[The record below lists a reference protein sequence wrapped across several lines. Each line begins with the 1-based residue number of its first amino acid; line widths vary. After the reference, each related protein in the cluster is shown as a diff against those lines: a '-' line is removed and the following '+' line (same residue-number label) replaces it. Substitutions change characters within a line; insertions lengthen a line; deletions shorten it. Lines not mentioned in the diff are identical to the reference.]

1 MNIDIRTLV
10 IVVGITNVLQIIA
23 IFLQYLINKTYR
35 GIGWWVLG
43 FASGAIGFVL
53 LLLRDHISIELISII
68 AANGLLIL
76 GGIFQYI
83 GIMRFLDKKENR
95 WIVISILTVFI
106 LSFFYFT
113 YVKPD
118 FTARSLFFS
127 AIATTISFLT
137 AQGLFAN
144 KTRSITASANF
155 NTAVLLAQ
163 GCFFAFRAVVML
175 TAAPVNSIFTST
187 LAQTTTFLESFIEG
201 ILWTFGLIIMVNQR
215 LNAEMSEA
223 KEHFELIFNTGPD
236 AALITRLHDGH
247 FMDINEGFTALTG
260 FTRED
265 IIGKSTLS
273 INIWKNS
280 ADHQKVIKE
289 LSEKGFCENFEAV
302 FQRKDGGETSGII
315 SAKIITLQGTPHIIS
330 VTRDITERKRAEEV
344 LHTSEERYRLLVENA
359 NEVIAVAQD
368 GMLKFVNRMAI
379 DLTGYSEQDLTSR
392 PFPEFVHPDDRGMV
406 VEHYLKRLKG
416 DVSQSRYDFRLMAR
430 DGSIKWLE
438 IGAVLIDWEGKPATL
453 NFFSDITE
461 RKRTEEALRDSLTE
475 KEVLLREVHHRVK
488 NNLSAIIG
496 LITMGQTEVKDAATA
511 TLMKE
516 LESRIRAM
524 LFIHEG
530 LYRSENLARIAFQ
543 GYLETLL
550 SHLHSSFA
558 SQGAVRFS
566 VAAAGVELGLDA
578 AVPCGLIVN
587 EWVTNAFKH
596 AFPGDQPRPGE
607 KECAITVSAEQNGGA
622 TTLTVA
628 DNGVGLPADL
638 DWAAT
643 KTMGLRLVQMLG
655 QHQLGGTIEVDRAR
669 GTRFTLT
676 FNARK

>member
-260 FTRED
+260 FPRED

-406 VEHYLKRLKG
+406 VEHYLRRLKG

>member
-223 KEHFELIFNTGPD
+223 KEHFKLIFNTGPD
-236 AALITRLHDGH
+236 ATLITRLHDGH

-406 VEHYLKRLKG
+406 VEHYLRRLKG

-550 SHLHSSFA
+550 SHLHMSFA
-558 SQGAVRFS
+558 SQSGVRFS
-566 VAAAGVELGLDA
+566 VAAAGADLGLDA

>member
-406 VEHYLKRLKG
+406 VEHYLRRLKG

>member
-359 NEVIAVAQD
+359 SEAIVVAQD

-406 VEHYLKRLKG
+406 VEHYLRRLKG

>member
-10 IVVGITNVLQIIA
+10 IVAGITNVLQVIA

-43 FASGAIGFVL
+43 FASSAIGFVL

-95 WIVISILTVFI
+95 WIVISILTVFM
-106 LSFFYFT
+106 LSFFHFT

-118 FTARSLFFS
+118 FTARSVFFS
-127 AIATTISFLT
+127 AIATTISFLM

-155 NTAVLLAQ
+155 NTAVFLAQ

-175 TAAPVNSIFTST
+175 TAAPGNSIFTPT

-201 ILWTFGLIIMVNQR
+201 ILLTFGLIIMVNQR
-215 LNAEMSEA
+215 LNAAMNEA
-223 KEHFELIFNTGPD
+223 KEHFELIFNTSPD

-280 ADHQKVIKE
+280 SDHQKVIKE

-302 FQRKDGGETSGII
+302 FQRKDGGETIGIM
-315 SAKIITLQGTPHIIS
+315 STKIVTLQGVPHIIS
-330 VTRDITERKRAEEV
+330 VTRDITERKRAEE
-344 LHTSEERYRLLVENA
+344 A
-359 NEVIAVAQD
+359 
-368 GMLKFVNRMAI
+368 M
-379 DLTGYSEQDLTSR
+379 
-392 PFPEFVHPDDRGMV
+392 RG
-406 VEHYLKRLKG
+406 
-416 DVSQSRYDFRLMAR
+416 SLM
-430 DGSIKWLE
+430 
-438 IGAVLIDWEGKPATL
+438 
-453 NFFSDITE
+453 
-461 RKRTEEALRDSLTE
+461 E

-488 NNLSAIIG
+488 NNLAAIIG
-496 LITMGQTEVKDAATA
+496 LIDMGQTEIKDAATA

-524 LFIHEG
+524 LLIHEG

-558 SQGAVRFS
+558 SEGAVRFS

-596 AFPGDQPRPGE
+596 AFPCGRPRPGE
-607 KECAITVSAEQNGGA
+607 KECAITVSAEQNGDA

-643 KTMGLRLVQMLG
+643 KTMGLRLVRMLG

-669 GTRFTLT
+669 GTRFSLT
-676 FNARK
+676 FNAAKRS